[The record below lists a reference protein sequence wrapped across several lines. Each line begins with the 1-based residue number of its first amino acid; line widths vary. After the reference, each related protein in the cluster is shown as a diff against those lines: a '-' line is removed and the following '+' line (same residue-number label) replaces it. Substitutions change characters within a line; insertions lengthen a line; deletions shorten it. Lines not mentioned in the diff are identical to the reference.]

1 MSFANSVLNVKAMN
15 NFLINNVPLFNAKNH
30 SKNETFYLASI
41 LQGLGDTVNFLGVY
55 NYVRSFFP
63 NVRFVFY
70 ADIVWRDI
78 LDSKR
83 LPGVE
88 IVFFKLASRFGQENN
103 NLSEKDGENGL
114 EKSFADIRK
123 RMQKEKV
130 FLLSSLSI
138 GRTPESFSAKESLVQ
153 TNYRLIGY
161 PREIREIRPYFPI
174 LKEDIDAAE
183 SFLLSNGIK
192 DENFIVIAPQVDPV
206 RSWGKEKIDF
216 YIKSLS
222 NSGKYKIVIA
232 GLPTLE
238 KVSINNV
245 VYSCGISL
253 PTLAAII
260 SKSKLFIGH
269 DSGLTH
275 VAACFDIPI
284 IGVYAKWNKQFP
296 FETRPHSPNALIVIE
311 RFPGLL
317 ASEIQVETLTTLTEH
332 VLRSGK
338 VNIPQCPLC
347 KRYMD
352 YVVEAN
358 YNGINHLCVCGSQVL
373 LYEKKRSHF
382 MSIPLSR
389 NEEIKLEGKIFFT
402 ESFFH
407 ELTTVLSRQLPLRV
421 LFQLDAYPF
430 LNFKT
435 SSDPYWHDNSFL
447 PSIEGSIIFFKK
459 NGYFIKKIDCDY
471 REGKSVRIQFLFSR
485 VLLGIH
491 SKEKIKL
498 PWNKNK
504 LFLRYDFL
512 VRFFLWMSWAN
523 DDVNLEELIR
533 RAVFWKRYQE
543 AISLSLIIWQYKKI
557 PRIITRMISILF
569 LMLRVFIVKKYRFY
583 INRY

>member
-1 MSFANSVLNVKAMN
+1 MSFANLVLNVKAMN

-55 NYVRSFFP
+55 HYVRSFFP

-161 PREIREIRPYFPI
+161 PREIREIRPYVPI

-192 DENFIVIAPQVDPV
+192 DENFILIAPQVDPV

-216 YIKSLS
+216 YIKSLT
-222 NSGKYKIVIA
+222 NSGKYKVVIA

-238 KVSINNV
+238 KASINNV

-260 SKSKLFIGH
+260 SKSKLFVGH

-275 VAACFDIPI
+275 VAAFFDIPI
-284 IGVYAKWNKQFP
+284 LGVYAKWNKQFP

-332 VLRSGK
+332 VLESGK

-358 YNGINHLCVCGSQVL
+358 HNGINHLCVCGSQTL
-373 LYEKKRSHF
+373 LSKRELLAISSNILDESEKIEFEKKRFSTERF
-382 MSIPLSR
+382 F
-389 NEEIKLEGKIFFT
+389 NELATDLIRQPPAKISFKLE
-402 ESFFH
+402 
-407 ELTTVLSRQLPLRV
+407 
-421 LFQLDAYPF
+421 ACPF
-430 LNFKT
+430 LNFKKN
-435 SSDPYWHDNSFL
+435 SDPYWNDNSFL
-447 PSIEGSIIFFKK
+447 PSIEGLIIFFKK
-459 NGYFIKKIDCDY
+459 NGYFIEKIDCDFP
-471 REGKSVRIQFLFSR
+471 EGKSVRINFLFSR
-485 VLLGIH
+485 ILIAFH
-491 SKEKIKL
+491 SKEKVKL
-498 PWNKNK
+498 PWNKSNI
-504 LFLRYDFL
+504 FLRYDFL
-512 VRFFLWMSWAN
+512 VRFFLWVSWAN

-533 RAVFWKRYQE
+533 RAVFWKRYKE
-543 AISLSLIIWQYKKI
+543 AISLSWIIWRYKKI
-557 PRIITRMISILF
+557 PRIMTRMVLIVF
-569 LMLRVFIVKKYRFY
+569 LMLRVFIVKKYNFY
-583 INRY
+583 INRC

>member
-15 NFLINNVPLFNAKNH
+15 NFLINNIPLFNAKNH
-30 SKNETFYLASI
+30 SRNETFYLASI

-55 NYVRSFFP
+55 HYVRRFFP

-103 NLSEKDGENGL
+103 NLLEKDGENGL

-161 PREIREIRPYFPI
+161 PREIREIRPYVPI
-174 LKEDIDAAE
+174 LKEDKDAAE

-192 DENFIVIAPQVDPV
+192 DENFILIAPQVDPV
-206 RSWGKEKIDF
+206 KSWGKEKIDF

-222 NSGKYKIVIA
+222 NSGKYKVVIA

-238 KVSINNV
+238 KPSMNNV

-260 SKSKLFIGH
+260 SKSKLFVGH

-275 VAACFDIPI
+275 VAAFFDIPI

-332 VLRSGK
+332 VLESGK

-358 YNGINHLCVCGSQVL
+358 HNGINHLCVCGSQTL
-373 LYEKKRSHF
+373 LSKRELLAISSNILDESEKKR
-382 MSIPLSR
+382 
-389 NEEIKLEGKIFFT
+389 FFT
-402 ESFFH
+402 ERFFNELATDLIRQPPAKISFKL
-407 ELTTVLSRQLPLRV
+407 E
-421 LFQLDAYPF
+421 ACPF

-435 SSDPYWHDNSFL
+435 NSDPYWNDNSFFSSIDGLILFFQLNDYFVEKIYSHYSKGKYILINFVFSRSL
-447 PSIEGSIIFFKK
+447 PISHS
-459 NGYFIKKIDCDY
+459 KKII
-471 REGKSVRIQFLFSR
+471 GF
-485 VLLGIH
+485 
-491 SKEKIKL
+491 
-498 PWNKNK
+498 PWRKNK
-504 LFLRYDFL
+504 IFLRYDLL
-512 VRFFLWMSWAN
+512 VSFFLWTSWVTN
-523 DDVNLEELIR
+523 DVNLEELIR
-533 RAVFWKRYQE
+533 RAFFWKRYKE
-543 AISLSLIIWQYKKI
+543 AISLSWIIWRYKKI
-557 PRIITRMISILF
+557 PRIMTRMVLIVF
-569 LMLRVFIVKKYRFY
+569 LMLRVFIVKKYNFY
-583 INRY
+583 INRC